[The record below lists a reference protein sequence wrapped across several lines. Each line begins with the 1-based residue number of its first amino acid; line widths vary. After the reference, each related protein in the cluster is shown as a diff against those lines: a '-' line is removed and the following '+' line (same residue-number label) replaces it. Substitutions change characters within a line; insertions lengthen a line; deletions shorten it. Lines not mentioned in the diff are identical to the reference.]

1 MGSFES
7 DRVSLVDRTELEKTA
22 YFRLSEQRKKALEQF
37 GDDHYWASFDITWGK
52 RGNGKQNW
60 VLSCKH
66 CKASLSTE
74 NVSSAVKKHMT
85 SFRKCPAS
93 NEKWREHE
101 ESVGKKKRPI
111 TEADMEEVA
120 HLRKK
125 RSTNLILDM
134 RHQNKLIKRH
144 VENLM
149 TWILMNP
156 VSFRLVDDPLLA
168 ESLKML
174 RWPSGICR
182 NTHCG
187 SFLDTKYEEF
197 LAARESNI
205 NYFKC
210 FQVASD
216 SWRSKYANKGSK
228 LVGATLNFPTGSH
241 LGDIFTTVDDEVVS
255 RSYLFNKMT
264 TMIDA
269 LGSDCYIG
277 CVFDGEMAY
286 RKAGEDLQAKYPG
299 TIHMTCQAH
308 TLSLLLKDISK
319 IDTLEDCFS
328 ISHKMVLLCNV
339 RECRPILQECQKEMY
354 QKTYPL
360 RLGVETRFGYFVTEM
375 RDLIQ
380 SKEAIKKM
388 AGNERLLSKFN
399 PDNTYSS
406 TEDQRLA
413 FSKIFSDSF
422 WSNLATLVD
431 ILGPVVDMIH
441 HIEQDK
447 PMITQMY
454 FVWRFLDHKFR
465 VRELPAFEGGGS
477 ICFNG
482 GKTQETIFGVEK
494 DMAVRVRKR
503 MEYTNV
509 DLFTLAFL
517 LDLRFFER
525 IAIDTFRPP
534 VKYVTRAQL
543 EKAKVAFK
551 SFILESDKNEGLK
564 ELERLLEDGIQ
575 ISNYDHV
582 ESLVEL
588 IESSKMP
595 QENEWKLEE
604 GGRGNFIVASLWRA
618 IDHPRYRIISDYV
631 TRNLFAMHVTSCS
644 CERLWSRMRHLYK
657 PTRHRLDPQRA
668 KKLLMI
674 TMGRDFKRS
683 QRALANYLEGKTC
696 QGDEDVDF
704 IDLDLDVADLD
715 WLNDADID
723 FMVSEEIVDL
733 AENQDSGSE
742 CEIIQSVV
750 MELGQ
755 LNNSSTSI
763 TGVVETLKSRN
774 IGVSRENVIQIL
786 KQLESADKITMEEE
800 DFYLTTPHD
809 G

>member
-1 MGSFES
+1 MAPFES
-7 DRVSLVDRTELEKTA
+7 DNVSLVDRTDPEKTA

-37 GDDHYWASFDITWGK
+37 GTEHYWASFDIAWGR

-93 NEKWREHE
+93 NEKWRVHE
-101 ESVGKKKRPI
+101 VSVGKKKRPI

-156 VSFRLVDDPLLA
+156 VSFRLVDDPLLT
-168 ESLKML
+168 ESLQML
-174 RWPSGICR
+174 GWPSGICR
-182 NTHCG
+182 KTLCG
-187 SFLDTKYEEF
+187 PFLDRKYEEF
-197 LAARESNI
+197 LTLRESNI

-228 LVGATLNFPTGSH
+228 LVGATLNFPTGSQ

-255 RSYLFNKMT
+255 RSYLFNKLT

-269 LGSDCYIG
+269 LGSDSYIG

-286 RKAGEDLQAKYPG
+286 RKAGQDLQAKYPG

-319 IDTLEDCFS
+319 LNTFEDCFS
-328 ISHKMVLLCNV
+328 ISHKMVHLCNA
-339 RECRPILQECQKEMY
+339 RECRPILQECQKEIY
-354 QKTYPL
+354 QRTYPL
-360 RLGVETRFGYFVTEM
+360 RLGLETRFGYFVTEM
-375 RDLIQ
+375 RDLIK

-388 AGNERLLSKFN
+388 AGNERLLTKFN

-422 WSNLATLVD
+422 WSNVATLVD
-431 ILGPVVDMIH
+431 MLGPIVDIIH

-447 PMITQMY
+447 SMVTQMY
-454 FVWRFLDHKFR
+454 FVWRFLHHKFQ
-465 VRELPAFEGGGS
+465 VSELPAFEGDGS
-477 ICFNG
+477 IIFNG
-482 GKTQETIFGVEK
+482 EQTQETLSGVEK

-503 MEYTNV
+503 MEYTSV

-517 LDLRFFER
+517 LDLRFFDR

-534 VKYVTRAQL
+534 VKHVTRAQL
-543 EKAKVAFK
+543 EKAKIVFK
-551 SFILESDKNEGLK
+551 SLMLESDKNEGLK

-575 ISNYDHV
+575 ISNYDHI
-582 ESLVEL
+582 ESLAEL

-595 QENEWKLEE
+595 EENEWKLQE
-604 GGRGNFIVASLWRA
+604 GDRGNFIVASLWRA
-618 IDHPRYRIISDYV
+618 IDHPHYRIISDYV

-657 PTRHRLDPQRA
+657 PTRHKLDPQRA

-674 TMGRDFKRS
+674 ALGRDFKRS
-683 QRALANYLEGKTC
+683 QRALANYLEGKTYK
-696 QGDEDVDF
+696 GDEDVDF
-704 IDLDLDVADLD
+704 IDLDVDVADLD

-723 FMVSEEIVDL
+723 FMVPEEIIEL
-733 AENQDSGSE
+733 AEDQGSRSE
-742 CEIIQSVV
+742 CEIIQSAV
-750 MELGQ
+750 MELAQ
-755 LNNSSTSI
+755 LNSSTTTI
-763 TGVVETLKSRN
+763 TGVVEKLKSRD
-774 IGVSRENVIQIL
+774 IEVSREDTIQIL
-786 KQLESADKITMEEE
+786 KQMESAGNITMDGE
-800 DFYLTTPHD
+800 DFYLSTPHD